1 MILKLAIKYWYIVA
15 ITVLSIFLY
24 IFISSNAKLKQE
36 VEQQTQNVEVLNS
49 KIQTYQVK
57 VNTGLK
63 TIKGKDSI
71 INLNVAKVQAL
82 TYTVSE
88 YKKYEWQ
95 DAQTIQSLRTQLK
108 YAQNASNISTQ
119 TITNTVTVLK
129 DSCFNQ
135 TSEWQDISGC
145 IKKGTISI
153 KSVNRD
159 SLLAVISTKSKHNF
173 LFFHWG
179 EKITDLNVISKN
191 PNTTITG
198 LRFTVIKR

>member
-1 MILKLAIKYWYIVA
+1 MILKLALKYWYIIA
-15 ITVLSIFLY
+15 ITVLSIFLF
-24 IFISSNAKLKQE
+24 IFISSNAKLQKE
-36 VEQQTQNVEVLNS
+36 VERQTQNVEVLNS
-49 KIQTYQVK
+49 NYLSYK
-57 VNTGLK
+57 VAYNTKLK
-63 TIKGKDSI
+63 TIHGKDSI

-82 TYTVSE
+82 TYTVSD

-135 TSEWQDISGC
+135 TSKWQDISGC
-145 IKKGTISI
+145 IKSGTISI

-191 PNTTITG
+191 PNTQITG
-198 LRFTVIKR
+198 VKFTVIKH